1 MYNTSSSQTLD
12 SNALWKFYQ
21 NGKTDSVVTPA
32 YLLVLP
38 TDNAKILNH
47 LNFKDIGTNTLK
59 ASQSFRKIRQSSKT
73 FTSNLVLSPTTLTTK
88 YNTLADLYLK
98 DNNLTGSLN
107 YGNRRQHN
115 FTSTL
120 MSANVNRLALD
131 TQSSNTLLSK
141 TFNAS
146 YESPT
151 RSSSGNLSSSFVG
164 NYSKSSQSQVHLTNT
179 LNLTQSENN
188 TKVFLT
194 KSINYNDLPSLINNN
209 TDKRLLNQPLRK
221 LLNTKTLKTANHNL
235 PTNLSSFIV
244 SSNVNPVNEDS
255 VTSTKLL
262 TTNSGLAKETIG
274 TQTVRQA
281 VNTTPT
287 TAKLNY
293 SLSLN
298 PYNHLLNN
306 TNTLL
311 SSPLYTNVNTQ
322 DFDRDMS
329 SRVLAN
335 RFSVDFTTAPGFSN
349 NPLLTSRSFDSL
361 KARKMSVDFNGTNM
375 KTSLARRILP
385 TSYIVSGTE
394 LNALDSL
401 RQSY

>member
-1 MYNTSSSQTLD
+1 
-12 SNALWKFYQ
+12 
-21 NGKTDSVVTPA
+21 
-32 YLLVLP
+32 
-38 TDNAKILNH
+38 
-47 LNFKDIGTNTLK
+47 
-59 ASQSFRKIRQSSKT
+59 
-73 FTSNLVLSPTTLTTK
+73 
-88 YNTLADLYLK
+88 
-98 DNNLTGSLN
+98 
-107 YGNRRQHN
+107 
-115 FTSTL
+115 

-131 TQSSNTLLSK
+131 TQSSNTILSK
-141 TFNAS
+141 TFNTS

-151 RSSSGNLSSSFVG
+151 RSISGDLPSSFIG
-164 NYSKSSQSQVHLTNT
+164 NYNKSTQSQAHLTNT
-179 LNLTQSENN
+179 LNLTQSENS
-188 TKVFLT
+188 TKLLLT
-194 KSINYNDLPSLINNN
+194 KPLNYNDLSSLINNN

-221 LLNTKTLKTANHNL
+221 LLNTKTLKNAKHNL
-235 PTNLSSFIV
+235 PTNLSSFTAT
-244 SSNVNPVNEDS
+244 SNINPVTEDS
-255 VTSTKLL
+255 VNSTKLL

-306 TNTLL
+306 TNSLL
-311 SSPLYTNVNTQ
+311 SSPLYSTVNTQ
-322 DFDRDMS
+322 DFDRDIS

-349 NPLLTSRSFDSL
+349 NPLLISRSFDAL
-361 KARKMSVDFNGTNM
+361 KSRKVSVNFDGTTM
-375 KTSLARRILP
+375 RTGLSQRLLP
-385 TSYIVSGTE
+385 SSYIVSGTE